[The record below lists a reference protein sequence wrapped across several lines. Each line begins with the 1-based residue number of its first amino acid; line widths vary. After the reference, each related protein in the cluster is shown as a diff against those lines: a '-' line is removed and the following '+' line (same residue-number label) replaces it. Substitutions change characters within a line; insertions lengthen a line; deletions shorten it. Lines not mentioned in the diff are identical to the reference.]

1 MIVFVDTNVVIYAVE
16 SEPTFGV
23 RAQTLMASALAA
35 GDTLMISDLVR
46 MECMV
51 LPFRTGDVALQ
62 QQYRAF
68 FARPEVQVVP
78 ITAAVCDRAVDI
90 RATARF
96 KPMDSLQLAAAVE
109 HGASVFL

>member
-1 MIVFVDTNVVIYAVE
+1 MIVFVDTNVVLYAVE

-23 RAQTLMASALAA
+23 RAQTRMASALAA

-51 LPFRTGDVALQ
+51 LPVRTGDVALQ
-62 QQYRAF
+62 KQYRAF

-78 ITAAVCDRAVDI
+78 INAAVCDRAVDI
-90 RATARF
+90 RATTRF